1 MNEIKKIENFLIQ
14 NYSNLGQIE
23 NIQLVDHKNLNSKNY
38 FFTTKHSSFLLHNVL
53 NSSKIQK
60 MESMCKILFY
70 CYKNKMKV
78 PEPIKN
84 KKNKFVTNKI
94 FLTKF
99 YSGNH
104 YSGKQY
110 ELKDTA
116 KYLALLHK
124 SFLKNKIS
132 YNYKNSEKLYS
143 IIKENEID
151 NILKNIQNK
160 SPVTPFDKLFLK
172 NIDYLKILSIK
183 FNKLSIPQKNIQLIH
198 NDLHPE
204 NIIFSQKK
212 LAVILDFGSIQKGN
226 ILEDIGFT
234 SYRFASFNSNN
245 ISNVKKKINLFI
257 ENYVNFNEILIDREL
272 MNLILTKKILSRL
285 SYILKDHYFF
295 NTNLWDF
302 DFKKHIKYLKDIDLN
317 NIFDE

>member
-1 MNEIKKIENFLIQ
+1 MNEIKKIHDFLVQ
-14 NYSNLGQIE
+14 NYSDLGEIV
-23 NIQLVDHKNLNSKNY
+23 NIQLINRKNLNSKNY

-53 NSSKIQK
+53 DSSKIQK
-60 MESMCKILFY
+60 IESMCKILFY

-84 KKNKFVTNKI
+84 KKNKFVTDKN

-99 YSGNH
+99 YSGDH

-110 ELKDTA
+110 ELKNTA
-116 KYLALLHK
+116 KHLALLHK
-124 SFLKNKIS
+124 SFLNNIIS
-132 YNYKNSEKLYS
+132 YNYKNSEKFYS
-143 IIKENEID
+143 IIKEKEID
-151 NILKNIQNK
+151 DILKIIQNK
-160 SPVTPFDKLFLK
+160 SSVTPFDKLFLK
-172 NIDYLKILSIK
+172 NMDYLKILSVK

-234 SYRFASFNSNN
+234 SYRFASFNSND
-245 ISNVKKKINLFI
+245 ISDIKKKINFFI
-257 ENYVNFNEILIDREL
+257 KNYVNFNEILIDREL
-272 MNLILTKKILSRL
+272 MKVILTKKMLSRL
-285 SYILKDHYFF
+285 SYISKKHYFF

-302 DFKKHIKYLKDIDLN
+302 DFKNHIKYLKDIDLN